1 MEITVRNMSARKKRK
16 NTHMDTGPFGVIFG
30 SAMGRI
36 LDQSLILGKFEFTIS
51 ILAEATG
58 LTYKTVKSCLERLQ
72 DLKWVKPT
80 RRLGNAQAYMFDVE
94 DRMSSLVSWATEFHA
109 AEINAG
115 IKQPQQTTLQEPK
128 LRTEVEF
135 QKPKVQGLLNLIA
148 ESLEESLLGKTWL
161 ASREISPLQQGTS
174 TSKQLDSPNE
184 KLKNMLN
191 NLMLTGKDQSKE
203 VLQLEKRLDN
213 VDSLVHSYRDYLDS
227 VLHYTKPL
235 KDTKTTE

>member
-1 MEITVRNMSARKKRK
+1 MKNMSARKKRK
-16 NTHMDTGPFGVIFG
+16 DAQVDAGPFGLIFD

-36 LDQSLILGKFEFTIS
+36 LDQSLILGRFEFTVS

-72 DLKWVKPT
+72 DLKWVKQT
-80 RRLGNAQAYMFDVE
+80 RKLGNAQAYMFDVE

-128 LRTEVEF
+128 LRTEVELE
-135 QKPKVQGLLNLIA
+135 KPKVQGLLNLIA

-161 ASREISPLQQGTS
+161 VSKKISPLQQETPI
-174 TSKQLDSPNE
+174 SKELDSPHE
-184 KLKNMLN
+184 KLKNILN
-191 NLMLTGKDQSKE
+191 NLMLTGKDQSEE

-213 VDSLVHSYRDYLDS
+213 VDNLVHSYRDYLDS
-227 VLHYTKPL
+227 VLHYAKPT
-235 KDTKTTE
+235 KDTKTTTE